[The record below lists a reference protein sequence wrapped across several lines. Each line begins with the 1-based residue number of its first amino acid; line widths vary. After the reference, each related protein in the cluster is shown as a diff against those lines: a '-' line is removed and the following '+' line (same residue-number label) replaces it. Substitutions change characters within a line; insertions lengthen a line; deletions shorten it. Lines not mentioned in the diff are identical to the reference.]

1 MKSFYLHAWNLTLEM
16 PYGYCLGRYTL
27 CWGLQ
32 GSSSVVCR
40 SHAATSAR
48 CKQCLKHFL
57 WTVWCTSQSPL
68 RLGHYSHLILDE
80 GIGTKSSLV
89 LRNQGLDF
97 WPQSSCPW
105 PRKAICTSH
114 GPADGCICS
123 FPSERLISVTGQL
136 PFPAFL
142 TEAWWKQMCQRSPS
156 AYLLNECSVD
166 RHPARPSA

>member
-105 PRKAICTSH
+105 PCKAICTSH

-123 FPSERLISVTGQL
+123 FPSEKADQCHRAATISCFPHWGMMETDVPEEPICL
-136 PFPAFL
+136 PSEWVL
-142 TEAWWKQMCQRSPS
+142 CG
-156 AYLLNECSVD
+156 
-166 RHPARPSA
+166 